1 MSNISKQKLVTLLRF
16 LYPLWAAIGIFS
28 ILYVPSKLI
37 AVGDAVTT
45 ASNILANESLFRMS
59 IAGTLFTHLIH
70 IVVVLILY
78 NLFKSVDKNQSKLI
92 IILGLIGVPIAMFNE
107 INSLTALILLN
118 NPDQMMFFL
127 ELHAVGV
134 IIASIFWGLWLL
146 PQGVL
151 IYKSRYWPKIF
162 SILMILAGF
171 GFLIGSFIQ
180 IISPHDSTLISLF
193 EFLTIG
199 ETLFMLWVIIRGA
212 NLPKTQN

>member
-45 ASNILANESLFRMS
+45 ASNILANESFFRIS